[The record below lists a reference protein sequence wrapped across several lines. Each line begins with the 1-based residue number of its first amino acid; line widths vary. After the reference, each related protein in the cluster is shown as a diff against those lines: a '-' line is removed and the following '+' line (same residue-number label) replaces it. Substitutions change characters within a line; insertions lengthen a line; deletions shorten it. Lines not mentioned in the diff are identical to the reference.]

1 MRYKLKF
8 EIDYSNL
15 SKDEMRDSKLSEV
28 LSGDEKMLEIEID
41 PVIKVPSIGEI
52 VILSDKEYKIL
63 SNKYKIES
71 DCYTTILCVKLLSI
85 IKEEEKKD
93 SESRMKTMKAMMSL
107 R

>member
-1 MRYKLKF
+1 MKYKLKF

-28 LSGDEKMLEIEID
+28 LSGNEKMLEIEIN
-41 PVIKVPSIGEI
+41 PAIKVPVVDDI

-71 DCYTTILCVKLLSI
+71 DCYTTILCVKLLTVV
-85 IKEEEKKD
+85 EEEKRK
-93 SESRMKTMKAMMSL
+93 ENKSRMDTMASLMSI
-107 R
+107 